1 MDMTLSTPAPAS
13 GQRFQRDPVETEV
26 DRHIAAF
33 DREHSARRRAER
45 VASDMARLVAH
56 EARRAQ
62 DEREQ
67 RAEAEA
73 VAEGMAALVAHE
85 NARADRAEQKLREL
99 LERDAG

>member
-1 MDMTLSTPAPAS
+1 MDTTLSTPTPATRP
-13 GQRFQRDPVETEV
+13 RFTRDPVETEV

-67 RAEAEA
+67 RAEAEP

-85 NARADRAEQKLREL
+85 NARADRAEQKLLEL
-99 LERDAG
+99 LERDSG

>member
-1 MDMTLSTPAPAS
+1 MDTTLSTPTPAT
-13 GQRFQRDPVETEV
+13 GPRFTRDPVETEV

-45 VASDMARLVAH
+45 VASDMARLVAY
-56 EARRAQ
+56 EARRAE

-67 RAEAEA
+67 RVEAES

-85 NARADRAEQKLREL
+85 NARADRAERKLREL
-99 LERDAG
+99 LQRDAG